1 MYSFLLAEEFIF
13 VNYICSPD
21 TKGATYSEE
30 KLRIYI
36 YIYAGNYLLLYRL
49 WIFLKRKN

>member
-30 KLRIYI
+30 KLNIYL
-36 YIYAGNYLLLYRL
+36 YAGNYLLLYRL
-49 WIFLKRKN
+49 SIFLKRKN

>member
-36 YIYAGNYLLLYRL
+36 
-49 WIFLKRKN
+49 